1 MTKQNRMIL
10 LVACALGLVLSAFVR
25 EWFTSPPV
33 FVGLWGVELCNA
45 GCHGVRWDE
54 LPGAQEDLYLAG
66 YVAFAAAI
74 AGAILLVMIAT
85 GNTRVTKAARRVL
98 VVASIAMG
106 YFVLR
111 AYAFNAL
118 PGVGPSFMLP
128 IGLASA
134 IGGAVMLRERR

>member
-1 MTKQNRMIL
+1 MTKQSRTIL
-10 LVACALGLVLSAFVR
+10 LVACAAGLVLGAFVR
-25 EWFTSPPV
+25 EWFTNAPV
-33 FVGLWGVELCNA
+33 SVGLWGVEVCSF
-45 GCHGVRWDE
+45 GCRGIRWDE

-66 YVAFAAAI
+66 YLAFALSLV
-74 AGAILLVMIAT
+74 GAVMLAMTAT
-85 GNTRVTKAARRVL
+85 GNTRITRTARRVL
-98 VVASIAMG
+98 IGAAIAMG

-134 IGGAVMLRERR
+134 IGGATLLRRRG